1 MPKNIEAKKTSR
13 GRRLAVT
20 TAGGIS
26 LALVSL
32 PPAALALD
40 SQLVWQ
46 GIITVTAAT
55 TACASIEGA
64 APGGAAVAGAA
75 PGDVEVS
82 IFRPKIAS
90 TDTAT
95 FLSWVYLR
103 SAFTL
108 ENTSEATVHQMHGA
122 GNFEGFAANSRA
134 KFFDYT
140 GTYSLTVTPATVVAS
155 TPVVTITGKITNW
168 FDVPGCNVSFTG
180 VYGPRVD

>member
-13 GRRLAVT
+13 GRRLAVMA
-20 TAGGIS
+20 AGGIS

-32 PPAALALD
+32 PPPALALD

-55 TACASIEGA
+55 TACAS
-64 APGGAAVAGAA
+64 VAGAA

-90 TDTAT
+90 SDTAT

-108 ENTSEATVHQMHGA
+108 ENTSESTVHQMHGS

-134 KFFDYT
+134 KFYDYT
-140 GTYSLTVTPATVVAS
+140 GTYSLTVTPAAIVAS